1 MKKLLITLISMG
13 LMLGS
18 MQGQMQGPG
27 DGTGDGAGGPG
38 DGGLMFDPPPPPQDL
53 DPEVLA
59 EITELYDA
67 VKAIRTDLRTSR
79 EAVIEALG
87 PDATREEKIAELTVW
102 REENADTFEEMRAL
116 SEELRTLIQENRPD
130 RPVIDIP
137 EDILAD
143 REALKDRRIA
153 LAESRREAILA
164 LGEDPTDEAVRE
176 AIEAWRTENAAEIE
190 AVRALAKSIRDWFRE
205 NRPGRDGRIM
215 TPRMLQ
221 RRLAFRENV
230 AEMRQNRMQLR
241 EQMQDP
247 TLTEQERKAL
257 MQNFRQQQRE
267 LMSERK
273 QLKREERIN
282 QGEGGGD
289 RRPGG

>member
-1 MKKLLITLISMG
+1 MKKLFITLISMG
-13 LMLGS
+13 LLLGS
-18 MQGQMQGPG
+18 VQGQMQGSGFG
-27 DGTGDGAGGPG
+27 DGSGDGSG
-38 DGGLMFDPPPPPQDL
+38 DGGLMFDPPPPPADL

-67 VKAIRTDLRTSR
+67 VKVLRAELRTSR
-79 EAVIEALG
+79 AAVMEALG

-102 REENADTFEEMRAL
+102 REANSDTFDEMRAL

-137 EDILAD
+137 DDILAD

-176 AIEAWRTENAAEIE
+176 AIEAWRADNADEIE
-190 AVRALAKSIRDWFRE
+190 AVRVLAKSLRDWFRE
-205 NRPGRDGRIM
+205 NRPGRDGRVM
-215 TPRMLQ
+215 TPRMVQ
-221 RRLAFRENV
+221 RRLAFRDNV
-230 AEMRQNRMQLR
+230 KEMRQNRLQLR

-247 TLTEQERKAL
+247 ALTDEERKTL
-257 MQNFRQQQRE
+257 MQEFRQQQRE
-267 LMSERK
+267 LMRERK
-273 QLKREERIN
+273 QLKREERIQ